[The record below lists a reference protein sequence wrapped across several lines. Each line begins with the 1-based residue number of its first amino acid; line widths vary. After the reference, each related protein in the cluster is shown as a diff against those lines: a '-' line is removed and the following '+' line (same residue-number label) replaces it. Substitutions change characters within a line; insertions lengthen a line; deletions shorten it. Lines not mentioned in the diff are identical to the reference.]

1 MADINSEYEK
11 FIKNISKIVQLRDDQ
26 FEELMTTNEYVY
38 NDPDTEEV
46 FRVPK
51 DPNTLYVAPSYNF
64 KWLIQKI
71 YDTMVKPY
79 EPQYE
84 PVVLRD
90 IEEYAQT
97 VAESIKNFESRV
109 AMRGIV
115 KKGCYIKYSD
125 DYILTVNGIVYDS
138 DYVCHN
144 RDEYITAVFFAKEKV
159 LSIRYS
165 EVNMYPDELIVKR
178 NHIQIA
184 VENRISSAATYVSSN
199 IEESGLP
206 DLRSCKVLKLDTNE
220 TASSYISSGIEELYF
235 YGRVINQYRF
245 QNSPYLRK
253 VVAPNVTMLGM
264 CAFNNC
270 PNLELFLPRIIS
282 ILGNVNDDAFS
293 GMKSLRFPKCL
304 VNVSPSKLIGNINTV
319 FLDCINAI
327 FTQPLSTY
335 RNSNIRHV
343 VFAENWNASIQLHNC
358 TNLGKDEI
366 IENFCKLTDLTGK
379 DKKQI
384 TIFTDMFNDLQ
395 TTKVVFDETIKK
407 YRLLTTQE
415 EENSDF
421 VKSAISAID
430 IAKNKNWEVI
440 GK

>member
-1 MADINSEYEK
+1 M
-11 FIKNISKIVQLRDDQ
+11 
-26 FEELMTTNEYVY
+26 
-38 NDPDTEEV
+38 
-46 FRVPK
+46 
-51 DPNTLYVAPSYNF
+51 
-64 KWLIQKI
+64 
-71 YDTMVKPY
+71 
-79 EPQYE
+79 
-84 PVVLRD
+84 
-90 IEEYAQT
+90 
-97 VAESIKNFESRV
+97 
-109 AMRGIV
+109 
-115 KKGCYIKYSD
+115 
-125 DYILTVNGIVYDS
+125 
-138 DYVCHN
+138 
-144 RDEYITAVFFAKEKV
+144 
-159 LSIRYS
+159 
-165 EVNMYPDELIVKR
+165 
-178 NHIQIA
+178 
-184 VENRISSAATYVSSN
+184 
-199 IEESGLP
+199 
-206 DLRSCKVLKLDTNE
+206 LKLETNE

-235 YGRVINQYRF
+235 YGRVVNQYRF

-304 VNVSPSKLIGNINTV
+304 VNVSPPKLIGNINTV
-319 FLDCINAI
+319 FLDCINAN
-327 FTQPLSTY
+327 FTQPLSNY
-335 RNSNIRHV
+335 RNANIRHV
-343 VFAENWNASIQLHNC
+343 IFAENWNASIQLHNC
-358 TNLGKDEI
+358 TNLGKEDI

-395 TTKVVFDETIKK
+395 TTKVVFDETTNK
-407 YRLLTTQE
+407 YRPLTTQE

>member
-51 DPNTLYVAPSYNF
+51 APTTLYVAPSYNF

-90 IEEYAQT
+90 IEDYAQT

-144 RDEYITAVFFAKEKV
+144 RDEYIAAVFFAKEKV

-165 EVNMYPDELIVKR
+165 EVNMYPDELSVKR

-270 PNLELFLPRIIS
+270 PNLELFLE
-282 ILGNVNDDAFS
+282 GNMAQNGNPVLYWMLDNIYVRTDPA
-293 GMKSLRFPKCL
+293 
-304 VNVSPSKLIGNINTV
+304 GNIKPDKEKSTEKIDGAV
-319 FLDCINAI
+319 ALIMALDRAI
-327 FTQPLSTY
+327 
-335 RNSNIRHV
+335 RC
-343 VFAENWNASIQLHNC
+343 ENDIGRSVY
-358 TNLGKDEI
+358 DER
-366 IENFCKLTDLTGK
+366 G
-379 DKKQI
+379 
-384 TIFTDMFNDLQ
+384 
-395 TTKVVFDETIKK
+395 
-407 YRLLTTQE
+407 LLL
-415 EENSDF
+415 
-421 VKSAISAID
+421 I
-430 IAKNKNWEVI
+430 
-440 GK
+440 